1 MLTRVTVI
9 VVKADVFSSGADAMN
24 LEGVCAEPPMI
35 TFVTG
40 LFHLREDRSRDRSA
54 ETRIALFRTLESSGI
69 KLHLFTSPEYAD
81 LGGEV
86 LTLEELEAFRTAP
99 PGLPAHR
106 TDFHDTRNFLA
117 FINAKIELVTRAM
130 ATGTSTHYAWIDFSI
145 CHVFRDLDTTLAYL
159 SMLGQS
165 RLRDR
170 CLLVPGCWG
179 PGTFIDRVN
188 WRFCG
193 GFFVG
198 DRQSILE
205 FHAAHQAAYRALPHL
220 TWEVN
225 TWARAEFPGLTWYAA
240 DHDDSIVRIPPEF
253 FYTVASLTTI
263 PPRMD
268 TDCRLAVESLRPQV
282 DAIYLTIPDAYDRFP
297 SRDLPEWMSSVHV
310 CRGED
315 KGPASKYLGA
325 LADIPRGAWVFVCD
339 DDQEY
344 HPTLLARMKQSLTS
358 LTVYQNHFFSIEQKT
373 SGGLIHGYVGLL
385 LHESLLRALPEFP
398 LPEAARFVDDQWMSA
413 YCATHGIPIAPTSAE
428 SYPEIFKV
436 LENGH
441 EKLGR
446 DSLSGLQIRD
456 QRVKELEAALGVVFT
471 GPTVS
476 TTASSVA

>member
-1 MLTRVTVI
+1 
-9 VVKADVFSSGADAMN
+9 
-24 LEGVCAEPPMI
+24 MI

-54 ETRIALFRTLESSGI
+54 ETRIKLFRKLESSGI
-69 KLHLFTSPEYAD
+69 KLHLFTSPEYAH

-86 LTLEELEAFRTAP
+86 LTLEDLEAFRTAP
-99 PGLPAHR
+99 PGLPTHR
-106 TDFHDTRNFLA
+106 TDYHDTHNFLA
-117 FINAKIELVTRAM
+117 FINAKIELVVRAM
-130 ATGTSTHYAWIDFSI
+130 KTGTTSHYAWIDFSI
-145 CHVFRDLDTTLAYL
+145 CHVFRDLPRTLAYL

-198 DRQSILE
+198 DKQSILD
-205 FHAAHQAAYRALPHL
+205 FHRAHQAAYRALPHL

-225 TWARAEFPGLTWYAA
+225 VWARAEIPELTWYAA
-240 DHDDSIVRIPPEF
+240 DHNDSIVRIPPEF

-263 PPRMD
+263 PSRMD
-268 TDCRLAVESLRPQV
+268 TECRLSVDSLRSQV

-297 SRDLPEWMSSVHV
+297 SRDLPEWTSSVHV
-310 CRGED
+310 CRGPD

-325 LADIPRGAWVFVCD
+325 LSTIPRGAWVFVCD

-344 HPTLLARMKQSLTS
+344 HPTLLARMKRELNT
-358 LTVYQNHFFSIEQKT
+358 LGVYQNHFFSIQHKT
-373 SGGLIHGYVGLL
+373 SGGSIHGYVGLL
-385 LHESLLRALPEFP
+385 IHESLLRALPSFP
-398 LPEAARFVDDQWMSA
+398 LPAAARFVDDQWMSV
-413 YCATHGIPIAPTSAE
+413 YCWTHNIPIFPTVAE
-428 SYPEIFKV
+428 TYSDIFAV

-446 DSLSGLQIRD
+446 DSLSGLQTRD
-456 QRVKELEAALGVVFT
+456 MRVKELEDAFGVVFT
-471 GPTVS
+471 GPTIS
-476 TTASSVA
+476 TKV